1 MLTTQAAMPVIQF
14 PPNADQTPQPEFPEI
29 LSNPALD
36 PEVRLQLVLDAE
48 LRAREEWQD
57 CARVADD
64 IDPVTDPDLLENARK
79 ELRNAYRRWYEV
91 SQQAQDLGEKFRRAK
106 LELPRTKIYEQQY
119 QAMLQDFYAQYESG
133 GPQYRLLAERVAG
146 LTIRLRQMEAS
157 GRDFNQAEYNQTNA
171 SLLSFVNQLQRFTE
185 AQKSETV
192 SKEAQAV
199 AESLMAIM
207 ERHTAVTYPELW
219 NRIVVDVRRALEG
232 VGSAA

>member
-1 MLTTQAAMPVIQF
+1 MSVINF
-14 PPNADQTPQPEFPEI
+14 PPGPDPTPTPTLPEI
-29 LSNPALD
+29 LNNDALNP
-36 PEVRLQLVLDAE
+36 EIRLQLVIDAE

-79 ELRNAYRRWYEV
+79 ELRNAYRRWYEI
-91 SQQAQDLGEKFRRAK
+91 SQQAQDLGEKFRRQK
-106 LELPRTKIYEQQY
+106 LELPRTAIWESQY
-119 QAMLQDFYAQYESG
+119 QAMLADFDAQYAEG

-157 GRDFNQAEYNQTNA
+157 GRDFNQTEYNQTNA
-171 SLLSFVNQLQRFTE
+171 ALLSFVNQLQRFTE

-199 AESLMAIM
+199 AEVLMGIM
-207 ERHTAVTYPELW
+207 ERHVAPTYPELW
-219 NRIVVDVRRALEG
+219 QRIVTDVRRALEG
-232 VGSAA
+232 VGAAA

>member
-1 MLTTQAAMPVIQF
+1 MPLLQF
-14 PPNADQTPQPEFPEI
+14 PPGADPQPAFPEI
-29 LSNPALD
+29 LQSPTLD
-36 PEVRLQLVLDAE
+36 PEVRLQLVIDAE
-48 LRAREEWQD
+48 QRAREEWQD

-79 ELRNAYRRWYEV
+79 ELRNAYRRWYEI

-106 LELPRTKIYEQQY
+106 LELPRTAQWEAEYQQ
-119 QAMLQDFYAQYESG
+119 MLADFGAQYADG
-133 GPQYRLLAERVAG
+133 GPQYRLLSERVAG
-146 LTIRLRQMEAS
+146 LSVRLKQMEAS

-199 AESLMAIM
+199 AESLLTIM
-207 ERHTAVTYPELW
+207 ERHVAVTYPELW
-219 NRIVVDVRRALEG
+219 NRIVVDVRRAMEG
-232 VGSAA
+232 VGTAA

>member
-1 MLTTQAAMPVIQF
+1 MSVINF
-14 PPNADQTPQPEFPEI
+14 PPGPDPTSPPTLPEI
-29 LSNPALD
+29 LRNPALD
-36 PEVRLQLVLDAE
+36 PEIRLQLVLDAE
-48 LRAREEWQD
+48 TRARDEWQD

-79 ELRNAYRRWYEV
+79 ELRNAYRRWFEI
-91 SQQAQDLGEKFRRAK
+91 SQQAQDLGEKFRRAR
-106 LELPRTKIYEQQY
+106 LELPRTAQWEQQY
-119 QAMLQDFYAQYESG
+119 QAMLKDFDEQYADG

-146 LTIRLRQMEAS
+146 LTVRLRQVETS

-199 AESLMAIM
+199 AEVLMGIM
-207 ERHTAVTYPELW
+207 ERHVAVTYPELW
-219 NRIVVDVRRALEG
+219 QRIVTDVRRALEG
-232 VGSAA
+232 VGAAA

>member
-1 MLTTQAAMPVIQF
+1 MPVIQF
-14 PPNADQTPQPEFPEI
+14 PPGTDLQPELPFPEI
-29 LSNPALD
+29 LQNPALD

-48 LRAREEWQD
+48 ARAREEWQD
-57 CARVADD
+57 AARVADD

-79 ELRNAYRRWYEV
+79 ELRNAYRRWYEI

-106 LELPRTKIYEQQY
+106 LELPRTAQYEQQY
-119 QAMLQDFYAQYESG
+119 QAMLEDFHQQYAEG
-133 GPQYRLLAERVAG
+133 GPQYRLLSERVAG

-157 GRDFNQAEYNQTNA
+157 GRDFNQTEYNQTNA

-199 AESLMAIM
+199 AESLLAIM

-219 NRIVVDVRRALEG
+219 NRIVTDVRRAMEG